1 MASDDARAAT
11 NANGERVGVARV
23 ARDAADLERRA
34 HVISGRVAQ
43 LDSNSKSLKLELSAL
58 NDALLEYEAKAKSGD
73 ATYLTPEV
81 RNSMYTARRV
91 LQGGGPGGD
100 LYGYMKP
107 KTTHSRFMR
116 LFVGGAT
123 GSLGRHLQ
131 DTTIHETFQ

>member
-107 KTTHSRFMR
+107 AITHSRFLK
-116 LFVGGAT
+116 LFIGIG
-123 GSLGRHLQ
+123 
-131 DTTIHETFQ
+131 IC

>member
-58 NDALLEYEAKAKSGD
+58 NDAPLEYEAKAKSGD

-81 RNSMYTARRV
+81 RNSMYTAPPMKSFKKRECV
-91 LQGGGPGGD
+91 IAGFMYPYKSPPGP
-100 LYGYMKP
+100 P
-107 KTTHSRFMR
+107 P
-116 LFVGGAT
+116 
-123 GSLGRHLQ
+123 
-131 DTTIHETFQ
+131 

>member
-1 MASDDARAAT
+1 MASDDATAAT

-73 ATYLTPEV
+73 ATYLTSEV

-91 LQGGGPGGD
+91 LQGVDREG
-100 LYGYMKP
+100 
-107 KTTHSRFMR
+107 TC
-116 LFVGGAT
+116 T
-123 GSLGRHLQ
+123 G
-131 DTTIHETFQ
+131 T